1 VSTPVPMFLLISKYL
16 VGIKE
21 VEGRLPQHGAWV
33 EKGYEDGRILLSG
46 RLVPPE
52 GGAIVARGDDREE
65 VEKWIEGDPFHVH
78 GIAEYQVFE
87 LGATDFPR
95 RSEAFDAFV
104 RAYVEPA

>member
-1 VSTPVPMFLLISKYL
+1 MFLLISRYR
-16 VGIKE
+16 VSIEE
-21 VEGRLPQHGAWV
+21 VEGRLPLHAAWV

-65 VEKWIEGDPFHVH
+65 VEKWIESDPFHVH

-87 LGATDFPR
+87 FGATDFPR
-95 RSEAFDAFV
+95 RSGAFDAFV
-104 RAYVEPA
+104 RAHVEPA